1 MNVAAPLPSL
11 GCLREGYH
19 ALVVGASGA
28 IEQAWVRQLR
38 ADPRCARVS

>member
-11 GCLREGYH
+11 GSLREGYH

-28 IEQAWVRQLR
+28 SGRRDLR
-38 ADPRCARVS
+38 R